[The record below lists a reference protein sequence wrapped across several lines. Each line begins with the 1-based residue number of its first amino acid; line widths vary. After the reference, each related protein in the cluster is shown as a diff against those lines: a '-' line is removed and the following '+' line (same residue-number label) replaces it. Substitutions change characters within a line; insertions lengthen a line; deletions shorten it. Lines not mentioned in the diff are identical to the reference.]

1 MLVVFFT
8 VSGEA
13 TPGAIHAAVP
23 GSVESGLKADC
34 AIVLNYCNRMDGGI
48 SHNIQRLNVG

>member
-8 VSGEA
+8 FSGEA
-13 TPGAIHAAVP
+13 MPGAIHAAVP